1 MGACRSS
8 MSQRSVFSCLFL
20 PAPCNFPQ
28 HSASSSTVSSRRSSH
43 GSRLWFPLFLS
54 SAVGNEP
61 HFPLVWIRRRVNG
74 SSYPQAVQKYT
85 RRVLPPAY
93 QPLSLCV
100 IYPSQTGCV
109 QNSSIPVRI
118 FGLSRSSV
126 SSSEHG
132 PSKQR
137 ERSPYFDKN
146 VKKWYNKAFKKRNK
160 GCQRI
165 VEPMDLTEK
174 TLSREDCFDGKLVHV
189 HVDQVRL
196 PNGQT
201 AAREVVDHVDGVA
214 VLPLDERGNVLAVTQ
229 YRYVFGKTLLEI
241 PAGKLD
247 PGEDPV
253 TGALRELKEETGAVP
268 DIFLPLGRILPA
280 PGCYGEALYLF
291 LARGLHMEEQALDPD
306 EFLQVERIPFP
317 EMVHRC
323 LTGEIEDAK
332 TVVAVLKAKVQL
344 NL

>member
-20 PAPCNFPQ
+20 SAPCNFPQ

-43 GSRLWFPLFLS
+43 RSKLWFPLFLS
-54 SAVGNEP
+54 SAIGNEP
-61 HFPLVWIRRRVNG
+61 HFSLVWIRRSVNG
-74 SSYPQAVQKYT
+74 SSYPQAAQKYT

-146 VKKWYNKAFKKRNK
+146 VKKWYNKAFKKSKKEIR
-160 GCQRI
+160 G
-165 VEPMDLTEK
+165 V
-174 TLSREDCFDGKLVHV
+174 RESWS
-189 HVDQVRL
+189 
-196 PNGQT
+196 PWT
-201 AAREVVDHVDGVA
+201 
-214 VLPLDERGNVLAVTQ
+214 
-229 YRYVFGKTLLEI
+229 
-241 PAGKLD
+241 
-247 PGEDPV
+247 
-253 TGALRELKEETGAVP
+253 
-268 DIFLPLGRILPA
+268 
-280 PGCYGEALYLF
+280 
-291 LARGLHMEEQALDPD
+291 
-306 EFLQVERIPFP
+306 
-317 EMVHRC
+317 
-323 LTGEIEDAK
+323 
-332 TVVAVLKAKVQL
+332 
-344 NL
+344 